1 MMLGPSSSSIGAN
14 NALSRSN
21 AMVNQSMSRLATGK
35 QLQRASDNAANMQM
49 VERMTSEIMGSQRAM
64 DSLQTGSNVLN
75 IADGAMNNASQMLQ
89 RARELSIQASG
100 DLLSPE
106 QRGTI
111 QAELEQIG
119 ESLNQI
125 AETTQ
130 FNGTQLLDGS
140 VTSYN
145 IVADAEGAMMDVSE
159 ALSDISA
166 AGLGFTPNVS
176 TGADAQATIN
186 AIDGAMSKLNDARS
200 NMGSMMNS
208 MEMAVNNAQTSV
220 VNRSTARSR
229 MQDTNYAA
237 EMSRLVQSQMMQNIG
252 TFVSMQASRMP
263 GTVASSLLSG
273 LTL

>member
-1 MMLGPSSSSIGAN
+1 MMLEPSSSMGAN

-21 AMVNQSMSRLATGK
+21 AMVNQSMSRLATGR

-49 VERMTSEIMGSQRAM
+49 VERMTSEIRGSQRAI

-75 IADGAMNNASQMLQ
+75 IADGAMNQSTDLLQ
-89 RARELSIQASG
+89 RARELALQAAGSVMG
-100 DLLSPE
+100 PE
-106 QRGTI
+106 QRNTI

-130 FNGTQLLDGS
+130 FNGTKLLDGS

-176 TGADAQATIN
+176 TGANAQATID
-186 AIDGAMSKLNDARS
+186 AIDGAMSKLNDARG
-200 NMGSMMNS
+200 NMGSMVNS

-229 MQDTNYAA
+229 MQDTNYAS
-237 EMSRLVQSQMMQNIG
+237 EMSRMVQSQMMQNIG
-252 TFVSMQASRMP
+252 TFVSMQTSRMP